1 MIEIKSGGTRCLFFA
16 LVAPDFLKSGVK
28 LKEVGL
34 LITLPFVPILKLWL
48 IKIIKNNSGD

>member
-1 MIEIKSGGTRCLFFA
+1 MFFA

-48 IKIIKNNSGD
+48 IKIIKNNSGDK